1 MLYQNK
7 EKPRS
12 FLSPSRKPLD
22 KHLPYV
28 VETIT
33 VGDLISKVR
42 EKWKLLEVSPI
53 LLNKKEK
60 ARPLP
65 KEKKEKKPKKEKAP
79 KKEKKPRIERVMK
92 KETLK
97 EFLDI

>member
-7 EKPRS
+7 EKPRA

-22 KHLPYV
+22 KHLPFV

-33 VGDLISKVR
+33 VGDLIAKVR
-42 EKWKLLEVSPI
+42 EKWKLLEVNVV

-65 KEKKEKKPKKEKAP
+65 KEKKPKEKKEKAP
-79 KKEKKPRIERVMK
+79 KKEKKPRVERVMK

-97 EFLDI
+97 DFLDL